1 MIKCSF
7 SNSSNRDQFLTAS
20 GLAVSEDGSVII
32 PMSLIPLAKNFNG
45 TVSQEGNTAHRYLI
59 KTDNINSLSTPI
71 TVITSEGNNGNVT
84 ANSETYTIIE
94 TDQGLSLYDEL
105 NGGVEQ
111 LDVSV
116 KMLSELSGHISEE
129 LPEDAEWPRLRM
141 ISRSRPFSTEFTLAE
156 VNYARKPIV
165 VIMDSGINFDHD
177 EFDGIEAEDLY
188 ALPFF
193 NNNFRDYAGHGTA
206 VASFTC
212 GKNIGVHRHL
222 TLLNCKIFSIDFKP
236 NALEIGQAL
245 DAVYNKFLEDP
256 SRPMVVNCSW
266 TVAKSS
272 YLEGKFQDLISAG
285 IVVVAAAGNTG
296 INCDFL
302 TPAGMIDVI
311 TVGAS
316 DKDDVGAGFNNF
328 SKIDFEIT
336 SNTGT
341 VIDIFAPGVDCVGA
355 HYSSNSRY
363 CKFSG
368 TSVSAGFTTGAIAG
382 ILALKANCFREDAHK
397 ILLSYASQGV
407 LLLSD
412 NFTFTQNKLVYLL
425 TAENP
430 LAFES
435 SSFYLGAFTDDT
447 LVISGHIGL
456 VLYTREYRSSTN
468 DEFDFIPIWD
478 NVDLSSVFTIDEDG
492 LFSFTN
498 PELEWNDDEK
508 IRLVNFKVKAVSR
521 SNEITLTSP
530 NLIFFAS
537 NPNVTSSLTGD
548 ISTALENI
556 DNQSFFAQW
565 IKNQYIK

>member
-7 SNSSNRDQFLTAS
+7 SSPSNRDQFLTAA
-20 GLAVSEDGSVII
+20 GLTSLEDGSVVI
-32 PMSLIPLAKNFNG
+32 PMSLIPLAKSFTG
-45 TVSQEGNTAHRYLI
+45 VIFQEGSSIHRYLV
-59 KTDNINSLSTPI
+59 KTSSLESLITPV
-71 TVITSEGNNGNVT
+71 TVITAEGNNGNVV
-84 ANSETYTIIE
+84 ANLETYTIVE
-94 TDQGLSLYDEL
+94 TSQGLSLYDEL
-105 NGGVEQ
+105 NGEVEQ

-116 KMLSELSGHISEE
+116 KLLSELTGYITDG

-141 ISRSRPFSTEFTLAE
+141 ISRSRPFLTEFKLAE
-156 VNYARKPIV
+156 VNYAQKPIV
-165 VIMDSGINFDHD
+165 VVMDSGVNFDHD
-177 EFDGIEAEDLY
+177 EFEGIETENLY

-193 NNNFRDYAGHGTA
+193 NNDFRDYAGHGTA

-222 TLLNCKIFSIDFKP
+222 KLLNCKIFSTDFKP

-245 DAVYNKFLEDP
+245 DAIYNKFLEDP
-256 SRPMVVNCSW
+256 SIPMVVNCSW

-285 IVVVAAAGNTG
+285 ITVVAAAGNTG

-302 TPAGMIDVI
+302 TPAGMIEAI

-328 SKIDFEIT
+328 SEIDFEIT
-336 SNTGT
+336 TNTGT

-355 HYSSNSRY
+355 HHSGVSRY

-368 TSVSAGFTTGAIAG
+368 SSVSAGFTAGAIAG
-382 ILALKANCFREDAHK
+382 ILALKAGCFREDAHR

-407 LLLSD
+407 LLLSN

-425 TAENP
+425 TSENP

-456 VLYTREYRSSTN
+456 VLYTREYESSTN
-468 DEFDFIPIWD
+468 DEFDFIPVWG
-478 NVDLSSVFTIDEDG
+478 NADLSSTFTIDEDG
-492 LFSFTN
+492 RFSLTN
-498 PELEWNDDEK
+498 PTLVWNDDEK
-508 IRLVNFKVKAVSR
+508 IRLINFKVKAVTK
-521 SNEITLTSP
+521 SNEIILTSP
-530 NLIFFAS
+530 TLIFFAS
-537 NPNVTSSLTGD
+537 NPAVTSSLTGD

-565 IKNQYIK
+565 IKNQFIK